1 MMQIVGLIKN
11 QSAAGG
17 TGLIQWLHPVILTC
31 HHDLLEENIRN
42 ITIIQ

>member
-1 MMQIVGLIKN
+1 MMQIVGLIKK